1 MAMVILGLPNIRD
14 VIAFPKTTSA
24 QDLMTG
30 APSKVGDAQMKE
42 LKLRSE
48 A

>member
-1 MAMVILGLPNIRD
+1 MVILGLPNIRD
-14 VIAFPKTTSA
+14 VIAFPNTTSA

-30 APSKVGDAQMKE
+30 APSRVADGLLRE
-42 LKLRSE
+42 LKLKSE